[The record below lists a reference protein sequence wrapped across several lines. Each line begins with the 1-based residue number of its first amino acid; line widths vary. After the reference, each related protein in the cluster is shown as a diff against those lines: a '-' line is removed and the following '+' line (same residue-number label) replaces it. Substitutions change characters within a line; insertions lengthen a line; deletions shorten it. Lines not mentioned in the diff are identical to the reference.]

1 MICLLG
7 YPIVCETRLAARILT
22 MQKSPRYCLLVF
34 LSLSLVGIDAPRAQ
48 APDEDDLK
56 GIYGESV
63 ELRRKEPNDLIETSG
78 QYLGLFERRS
88 LLHEDPDVLELV
100 RRIGN
105 DLAPPP
111 TDDYINY
118 EFYVIRDPSPNAF
131 AFPNGQIYFHTGML
145 ARLADESQLAAI
157 VAHEINHVAGHH
169 TILSHRI
176 TAKRFLINILGGG
189 LASIMGQLR
198 YSRHL
203 EQEADDR
210 ASLLMADTDYD
221 PHAVPEALQIL
232 VEDFEGLD
240 PRIATIWLTHPDPE
254 GRVETS
260 RQIVANMPAKPRDP
274 AAYDEVI
281 YQLREMT
288 VRDYIQDDYP
298 YTAMAVARR
307 FMELYPEDLGFRM
320 ALGDAQRVLG
330 PRPQALPE
338 DYDRRD
344 ARRNLRDRIRRTRE
358 QRAERL
364 LETPEGIANMAAN
377 LAAARGTYES
387 ILEMDPGYTEA
398 YRGIGE
404 VYESEGDDREA
415 ARAYLTYLQETP
427 DAVDRPVVMG
437 RLTEIRDRLT
447 QQETDDD

>member
-1 MICLLG
+1 ML
-7 YPIVCETRLAARILT
+7 
-22 MQKSPRYCLLVF
+22 KSPLCLSLVL
-34 LSLSLVGIDAPRAQ
+34 LSLSFAGFDAPRAQ
-48 APDEDDLK
+48 AQSEDDLK
-56 GIYGESV
+56 GIYGEPV
-63 ELRRKEPNDLIETSG
+63 ELRRKEPNDLIDTAG
-78 QYLGLFERRS
+78 QFLGLFERRS
-88 LLHEDPDVLELV
+88 LLHEDPAVLELV
-100 RRIGN
+100 RRIGHE
-105 DLAPPP
+105 LAPPP
-111 TDDYINY
+111 TDYYINY
-118 EFYVIRDPSPNAF
+118 EFYVLRDPSPNAF
-131 AFPNGQIYFHTGML
+131 AFPNGQIYIHTGML

-157 VAHEINHVAGHH
+157 LAHEINHVAGHH

-189 LASIMGQLR
+189 LASVMGQLR

-210 ASLLMADTDYD
+210 ASLLIADTDYD
-221 PHAVPEALQIL
+221 PHAIPEALQIL

-260 RQIVANMPAKPRDP
+260 RQIVADMPARPRDP
-274 AAYDEVI
+274 AAYEDVI
-281 YQLREMT
+281 YPLRELT

-307 FMELYPEDLGFRM
+307 FMELYPDDLDFVM

-330 PRPQALPE
+330 PRPEALPE
-338 DYDRRD
+338 DYSRSD
-344 ARRNLRDRIRRTRE
+344 ARRALRQRVFRTRE
-358 QRAERL
+358 QRAEEL
-364 LETPEGIANMAAN
+364 LATPEGVANMAAN
-377 LAAARGTYES
+377 LAAARATYEF

-398 YRGIGE
+398 YRGMGE
-404 VYESEGDDREA
+404 VYEAEGNDREA
-415 ARAYLTYLQETP
+415 GRAYLTYLQETP
-427 DAVDRPVVMG
+427 GAEDRPVIMA